1 MHPFKAVLFLL
12 LYETWLRWMWF
23 VEFLGGALWCLFIVD
38 NCFFSEEM
46 TNVFKSQKRKQCQNF
61 ISLLSMA
68 HLQIYVTKNI
78 LILVLQSV
86 TIHFQIL

>member
-1 MHPFKAVLFLL
+1 MIDQKK
-12 LYETWLRWMWF
+12 
-23 VEFLGGALWCLFIVD
+23 I
-38 NCFFSEEM
+38 SEEI

-68 HLQIYVTKNI
+68 HVQIYVTKNI